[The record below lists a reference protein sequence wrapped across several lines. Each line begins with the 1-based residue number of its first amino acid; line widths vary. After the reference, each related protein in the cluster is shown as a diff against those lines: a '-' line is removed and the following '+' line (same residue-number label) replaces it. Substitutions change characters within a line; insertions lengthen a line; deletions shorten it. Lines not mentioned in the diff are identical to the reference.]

1 MRSEFQQRRGAVPPV
16 PGLGPDVEDAG
27 LRHRLDRA
35 AMESAAEAQLA
46 HLKRKVR
53 GDG

>member
-1 MRSEFQQRRGAVPPV
+1 
-16 PGLGPDVEDAG
+16 
-27 LRHRLDRA
+27 LDRA

-53 GDG
+53 GEG